1 MNKLKELYP
10 YIGIV
15 IVVVLIRS
23 FLFTP
28 AIVNGS
34 SMEPTLNDK
43 ELVIVNKIGIKTS
56 GLKRFDIVTA
66 KYESDTLIKRVIGL
80 PNETVEYIDNELYIN
95 GEKVISDLDFQYT
108 HDFKLVTKDDEYI
121 LLGDNRNI
129 SKDSRVI
136 GAFNIKNIK
145 GKVGFVLF
153 PFTKFG
159 SVK

>member
-43 ELVIVNKIGIKTS
+43 ELVIVNKIGLKTS

-66 KYESDTLIKRVIGL
+66 
-80 PNETVEYIDNELYIN
+80 NM
-95 GEKVISDLDFQYT
+95 KVI
-108 HDFKLVTKDDEYI
+108 
-121 LLGDNRNI
+121 LLL
-129 SKDSRVI
+129 KE
-136 GAFNIKNIK
+136 
-145 GKVGFVLF
+145 L
-153 PFTKFG
+153 
-159 SVK
+159 

>member
-1 MNKLKELYP
+1 MDKLKELYP

-43 ELVIVNKIGIKTS
+43 ELVIVNKIGLKTG

-95 GEKVISDLDFQYT
+95 GKKVTSDLDFQYT

>member
-1 MNKLKELYP
+1 MN
-10 YIGIV
+10 YI
-15 IVVVLIRS
+15 L
-23 FLFTP
+23 
-28 AIVNGS
+28 
-34 SMEPTLNDK
+34 MEKSNIWL
-43 ELVIVNKIGIKTS
+43 
-56 GLKRFDIVTA
+56 R
-66 KYESDTLIKRVIGL
+66 
-80 PNETVEYIDNELYIN
+80 
-95 GEKVISDLDFQYT
+95 FQYT

-136 GAFNIKNIK
+136 GAFNIKDIK